1 MNLRDRMFLIF
12 GIGAGLLGIVGTI
25 TWSLETGVVALI
37 VISLVILV
45 LLVLQRRQLARV
57 QQRTLTMLNAQQ
69 TMKPVVGQEPQE
81 SIAIPT
87 KKILGLLQAQQV
99 SIDLINDKI
108 EAGLDK
114 SPDRSER
121 FN

>member
-57 QQRTLTMLNAQQ
+57 QQRTLTMLNAHQ